1 MLLVFLANAIC
12 VLLASTIPLILVCR
26 TAQMKNPRRY
36 ILAAICLEYFL
47 WSLNNYILPAPSS
60 AVEFWLNLLLFAL
73 TWYYALPKQR
83 TVATLSI
90 IVYLAAKF
98 LATFVLSLVVYRAAD
113 SFHFST
119 EEISDPHT
127 FAYALMCLVAACV
140 TGPAMYLSHLIL
152 KKLLN
157 HRTLSHWLLLIL
169 PVPLSQSV
177 LVNIILRL
185 VPYSYQVKGIWTTM
199 VLGILFSI
207 LADICFFIG
216 IFKIRK
222 ADQLES
228 QVRMAEEQLNT
239 QTGYHRQLQDNI
251 LSVNQIR
258 HDLNNQLQAAYYL
271 LEQGESAQ
279 VRKQLDVLRESIR
292 EKVGPSYSS
301 NLMVDAVLSEK
312 ALRCQE
318 LGIRLNVSTEIPSEL
333 PIENAHLCSAF
344 SNLLDNSIQGALQSG
359 SAQPYID
366 LRAVLQAGCLVIH
379 CINPSVAGAKGKSAD
394 PLRSHGLGLDI
405 LDRLAKKY
413 DGSLDASCHDGL
425 FDVTLIFRFTA

>member
-1 MLLVFLANAIC
+1 MLPVFIANAIC
-12 VLLASTIPLILVCR
+12 VLPAAVIPPILVCR
-26 TAQMKNPRRY
+26 TAQMRNPRRY
-36 ILAAICLEYFL
+36 ILASLLLEYFL
-47 WSLNNYILPAPSS
+47 WCLNNYLLPAPSS
-60 AVEFWLNLLLFAL
+60 AAELLLNICLFAL
-73 TWYYALPKQR
+73 AWYYAAPEQR
-83 TVATLSI
+83 GTATLSI
-90 IVYLAAKF
+90 IVYMAAMF
-98 LATFVLSLVVYRAAD
+98 LATFVLSLVVYYAAD
-113 SFHFST
+113 FFHFST
-119 EEISDPHT
+119 EKISDPHT
-127 FAYALMCLVAACV
+127 FAYALMCLVSVCI

-157 HRTLSHWLLLIL
+157 RRALSHWLLLIL
-169 PVPLSQSV
+169 PVPLSQAI

-185 VPYSYQVKGIWTTM
+185 VPYSYQVKGIWMTM
-199 VLGILFSI
+199 GLGILFSI

-216 IFKIRK
+216 ILKIRK

-228 QVRMAEEQLNT
+228 QVRLAEEQLNT
-239 QTGYHRQLQDNI
+239 QTGYYRQLQDNI

-301 NLMVDAVLSEK
+301 NLMVDAVLSDK

-318 LGIRLNVSTEIPSEL
+318 LGIRLNVSTEIPPEL

-344 SNLLDNSIQGALQSG
+344 SNLLDNSIQGALQSD

-379 CINPSVAGAKGKSAD
+379 CINPAAAGAKGKSAD

>member
-1 MLLVFLANAIC
+1 MLLVFLANAIS
-12 VLLASTIPLILVCR
+12 VIPVSLIPLILVCR
-26 TAQMKNPRRY
+26 TAQMKNPRHY
-36 ILAAICLEYFL
+36 IFAGLCLQYLL

-60 AVEFWLNLLLFAL
+60 VLEFWLNLLLFAL
-73 TWYYALPKQR
+73 TWYCALPKQR
-83 TVATLSI
+83 TIATLSI
-90 IVYLAAKF
+90 IVYMAAMF
-98 LATFVLSLVVYRAAD
+98 LATFVLSLAVFRAAD
-113 SFHFST
+113 FFHFST
-119 EEISDPHT
+119 EKISDPHT
-127 FAYALMCLVAACV
+127 FAYALMCLVSVCI

-157 HRTLSHWLLLIL
+157 HRTLSQWLLLIL
-169 PVPLSQSV
+169 PVPLSQAI

-185 VPYSYQVKGIWTTM
+185 VPYSYQVKGIWMTM
-199 VLGILFSI
+199 GLGILFSI

-216 IFKIRK
+216 ILKIRK

-239 QTGYHRQLQDNI
+239 QTGYYRQLQDNI

-271 LEQGESAQ
+271 LEQGERAQ

-301 NLMVDAVLSEK
+301 NLMVDAVLSDK

-318 LGIRLNVSTEIPSEL
+318 LGIRLNVSTEIPPEL

-344 SNLLDNSIQGALQSG
+344 SNLLDNSIQGTLQSG

-379 CINPSVAGAKGKSAD
+379 CINPAAAGATGKSAD

-413 DGSLDASCHDGL
+413 DGSLDASYHDRL
-425 FDVTLIFRFTA
+425 FDVTLIFRFAA